1 MKSKKFTRKIGT
13 RAQVYNNNAL
23 RTSGYLY
30 KKDLF
35 KNKHNRIVSIKKS
48 RSMKI
53 KKNNTLY
60 QGCYLREKGDK
71 VFGPKNIKI
80 KRSKKSESKNSFFD
94 LFF

>member
-53 KKNNTLY
+53 KKNNPLY
-60 QGCYLREKGDK
+60 QGGYLRDKGDK